1 SEANATVTIYYNNG
15 NDPPPARWSDP
26 RYEELN
32 FPIIEKYY
40 EIYRNQPIFNLSY
53 GFNGTIIYQLT
64 SQTSSIM
71 TVSSPFPNT
80 YIPFSDVPV
89 TRNGNI
95 FSSGIVVTSG
105 LHAEIRS
112 VYLIYIRVLVN
123 PPLIGSTTITLID
136 QNDQIPTFD
145 IRSIVSSIVENESGN
160 RIIAQ
165 IQAFDR
171 DVDYPNNYVQ
181 YRLNGNLS
189 DSEVNG
195 NFFVASN
202 GTIWTNATFDR
213 ESNKTLYHLFITAY
227 DGAPAWDAKNN
238 QPNTQDFQFDIQVID
253 VNDVPPV
260 FINSSSITISINET
274 TINGTGILN
283 LTITDTDFD
292 TILDFGI
299 LSGNLKN
306 VFSFNLLS
314 DNIADSSRTQYIAIG
329 QLYVVGPLSYEIT
342 PNYTLV
348 LFAFDTQN
356 LATITVTINLLPQ
369 NTRAP
374 YFNLMPGFTSYQYEV
389 NEGTA
394 ISRLDGPVIRAT
406 DPDIPATSMVYNIVT
421 SNNQLNLN
429 SLYLNQANNET
440 TIGISLPGLSRDLP
454 FGYSTYNFSIRATDE
469 GGLGVSSY
477 APISIKVVDI
487 NNNAPI
493 PTNSPWILNES
504 EINPS
509 TTVIFTDYDDPAQ
522 NNTIPFRV
530 EILSP
535 SGFTLSGPTLN
546 YDGRYQLTYNG
557 ILNRTITKNL
567 TVTFNASDNKGY
579 SAITTIPIIVG
590 DILNTYPIS
599 DGFKTINILYVNGYM
614 NSLRNVPLGSVY
626 VNDLDD
632 WFRTSRTYSIRDVSN
647 GQLFSASQG
656 FLSTPEA
663 LYPGSY
669 TIHVDVTKP
678 IASSTALSTIDL
690 SVTGVDSEFVREA
703 ATIRIQGEYPE
714 TLIDPSLGN
723 RLNTLRNALASFLL
737 VTADSITILAIRPV
751 YQYRSLYYPPLPFN
765 EAKKQALTDV
775 IFYVSSLKRND
786 IENTLN
792 MNLPLF
798 LPRYDIIANASGPN
812 PCTNYICPTNTICRS
827 TRAIQPLPYAIDANQ
842 TSFVGINIVDSADC
856 VNSTY
861 STNFTNTQFGCITY
875 TFNNSTYCPC
885 TSLQTYAPLGPYCQV
900 LGRTF
905 NENGGGYAVYDGRT
919 FSNRAPT
926 RFSFDFAVRSPI
938 TDGLI
943 LLYGRNT
950 TPINDFFWTAIEV
963 YQSRLRF
970 HFRDTILD
978 ATNTVLNAST
988 WYHVEYQYVDSTIL
1002 VSINDCQYVTTVN
1015 DTLNTYD
1022 LSNVQLYLGGLP
1034 VIGSL
1039 ISGLYPSLTQVNT
1052 FSGCIR
1058 NVLSNG
1064 YYLDMNSPLLSANS
1078 NAGQCPCSLTNSCLS
1093 SVIGRTSDIIIPW
1106 YTWLIIALVLL
1117 LLSTIIALGLLTC
1130 IRMRQQQKALAGLYP
1145 DDTRDNIIDY

>member
-1 SEANATVTIYYNNG
+1 
-15 NDPPPARWSDP
+15 
-26 RYEELN
+26 
-32 FPIIEKYY
+32 
-40 EIYRNQPIFNLSY
+40 
-53 GFNGTIIYQLT
+53 
-64 SQTSSIM
+64 
-71 TVSSPFPNT
+71 
-80 YIPFSDVPV
+80 
-89 TRNGNI
+89 
-95 FSSGIVVTSG
+95 
-105 LHAEIRS
+105 
-112 VYLIYIRVLVN
+112 
-123 PPLIGSTTITLID
+123 
-136 QNDQIPTFD
+136 
-145 IRSIVSSIVENESGN
+145 
-160 RIIAQ
+160 
-165 IQAFDR
+165 
-171 DVDYPNNYVQ
+171 
-181 YRLNGNLS
+181 
-189 DSEVNG
+189 
-195 NFFVASN
+195 
-202 GTIWTNATFDR
+202 
-213 ESNKTLYHLFITAY
+213 
-227 DGAPAWDAKNN
+227 
-238 QPNTQDFQFDIQVID
+238 
-253 VNDVPPV
+253 
-260 FINSSSITISINET
+260 
-274 TINGTGILN
+274 
-283 LTITDTDFD
+283 
-292 TILDFGI
+292 
-299 LSGNLKN
+299 
-306 VFSFNLLS
+306 
-314 DNIADSSRTQYIAIG
+314 
-329 QLYVVGPLSYEIT
+329 
-342 PNYTLV
+342 
-348 LFAFDTQN
+348 
-356 LATITVTINLLPQ
+356 
-369 NTRAP
+369 
-374 YFNLMPGFTSYQYEV
+374 
-389 NEGTA
+389 
-394 ISRLDGPVIRAT
+394 
-406 DPDIPATSMVYNIVT
+406 
-421 SNNQLNLN
+421 
-429 SLYLNQANNET
+429 
-440 TIGISLPGLSRDLP
+440 
-454 FGYSTYNFSIRATDE
+454 RATDE

-714 TLIDPSLGN
+714 TLIDLSLGN
-723 RLNTLRNALASFLL
+723 RLNILRNALASFLL
-737 VTADSITILAIRPV
+737 VTTDSIIILAIRPV

-765 EAKKQALTDV
+765 QAKKQALTDV
-775 IFYVSSLKRND
+775 IFYVPSLKRND

-798 LPRYDIIANASGPN
+798 LSRYDIIANASGPN

-926 RFSFDFAVRSPI
+926 RFS
-938 TDGLI
+938 
-943 LLYGRNT
+943 
-950 TPINDFFWTAIEV
+950 
-963 YQSRLRF
+963 
-970 HFRDTILD
+970 
-978 ATNTVLNAST
+978 
-988 WYHVEYQYVDSTIL
+988 
-1002 VSINDCQYVTTVN
+1002 
-1015 DTLNTYD
+1015 
-1022 LSNVQLYLGGLP
+1022 
-1034 VIGSL
+1034 
-1039 ISGLYPSLTQVNT
+1039 
-1052 FSGCIR
+1052 
-1058 NVLSNG
+1058 
-1064 YYLDMNSPLLSANS
+1064 
-1078 NAGQCPCSLTNSCLS
+1078 
-1093 SVIGRTSDIIIPW
+1093 
-1106 YTWLIIALVLL
+1106 
-1117 LLSTIIALGLLTC
+1117 
-1130 IRMRQQQKALAGLYP
+1130 
-1145 DDTRDNIIDY
+1145 